1 MNHDIQIIWQEII
14 SDLSTSAA
22 LWQVAVI
29 VSACLIAWLINGALR
44 AYVMRHA
51 PESWKL
57 GIGGINRVL
66 FPLSTLVLVL
76 IGKAIL
82 SYWQHTSMLHL
93 ASNLL
98 VAMAVIRLVV
108 YAVRYILA
116 PGSWLST
123 LENSIS
129 ALIWLVLA
137 LHLSGLLPQ
146 LVQALEDVRFNIGKN
161 PVNLYLV
168 LQGILT
174 IILTIFIALWISRVI
189 ENRMMRTV
197 ELNMNLRVV
206 LSKLLR
212 IVLLFIAVLIAL
224 SAVGLDI
231 TLLSVFGG
239 ALGVGLGF
247 GLQRI
252 ASNYV
257 SGFIILLDK
266 SMQIG
271 DVITVENHYGVVAD
285 LRTRYL
291 VLRKLDGTEVII
303 PNELLIIN
311 PVINHSFS
319 DHKARVQ
326 MPIQVSYESSLEL
339 AMQLIT
345 DIVNEHSR
353 IMTNPQPTIQIK
365 GFGENGIDLMLSVW
379 IPDPEEGS
387 SSLQSE
393 IYLEIWQA
401 FKAHDIAIPYPQRE
415 VRILNKAMSS
425 DINMPAEKTTT
436 AKKKAPIK
444 QSQIK
449 TALNKAKPATK
460 AKN

>member
-1 MNHDIQIIWQEII
+1 MKQDIYLIWQEII
-14 SDLSTSAA
+14 SDFSTPVA
-22 LWQVAVI
+22 LWQLGIIAI
-29 VSACLIAWLINGALR
+29 ACLVAWLINGALR

-51 PESWKL
+51 PENWKL
-57 GIGGINRVL
+57 AIGGINRVL
-66 FPLSTLVLVL
+66 FPLSTLLLVLV
-76 IGKAIL
+76 GKAVL
-82 SYWQHTSMLHL
+82 SYWQHTSLLHL
-93 ASNLL
+93 ASTLL
-98 VAMAVIRLVV
+98 VAMAIIRLVV
-108 YAVRYILA
+108 YAVRYIIA
-116 PGSWLST
+116 PGGLLKT

-129 ALIWLVLA
+129 AFIWVMLA
-137 LHLSGLLPQ
+137 LYLGGLLPQ
-146 LVQALEDVRFNIGKN
+146 LVKTLQDIQFHIGKN

-168 LQGILT
+168 LQGLLI
-174 IILTIFIALWISRVI
+174 IILTIFIALWISRMI
-189 ENRMMRTV
+189 ENKMMRTV

-271 DVITVENHYGVVAD
+271 DVITVESHYGVVTD

-291 VLRKLDGTEVII
+291 VVRKLDGTEVII

-326 MPIQVSYESSLEL
+326 MPIQISYDSSLEL
-339 AMQLIT
+339 AIQLIAE
-345 DIVNEHSR
+345 ILKQHVR
-353 IMTNPQPTIQIK
+353 ILVTPEPTVHVK
-365 GFGENGIDLMLSVW
+365 GFGESGIDLMITGW

-387 SSLQSE
+387 AALQSE
-393 IYLEIWQA
+393 LYIAIWQA
-401 FKAHDIAIPYPQRE
+401 FQSHQIVIPYPQRE
-415 VRILNKAMSS
+415 VRVLNTAATEGQQAKAESGVNES
-425 DINMPAEKTTT
+425 HSKEGVPR
-436 AKKKAPIK
+436 
-444 QSQIK
+444 
-449 TALNKAKPATK
+449 KPAIK
-460 AKN
+460 E